1 MSVTMLSA
9 CLCSLCV
16 VMLASWVGGEGRY
29 SAVSHRH
36 EMWGEGSTLRD
47 QASGELRVGLDLVLW
62 LPGLRPSCRPPVT
75 GGWSAQRG
83 SSPGPRTRWWSCQ
96 GSAGGAGAGV
106 TWWGTRGH
114 LSGLTGGLS
123 SPLMSEWKRFSELS
137 AAAFALLLHTDRE
150 KPVIARFI
158 WKEIKYGFVLICH
171 LYGATRTQPVAVSPF
186 TANPVIHF
194 FYWMTFRSHSPPT
207 DILHFQLI
215 LFQFRNWQKSRNF
228 SVWVSKSN
236 LMMVS
241 QITIMC
247 MKSGQ
252 GETLEIWELGLTVS
266 QAARTKKGS
275 EDQSSAGIHN
285 ELWIFHQSVRG

>member
-1 MSVTMLSA
+1 MSVTLLSA

-16 VMLASWVGGEGRY
+16 VMLASWVGGGGRY

-114 LSGLTGGLS
+114 RSGLTEGLS
-123 SPLMSEWKRFSELS
+123 SSLMSEWKRFSELS

-171 LYGATRTQPVAVSPF
+171 LTGLLEPNQWQCLHLRPILWFISFIEWLSGATHHPLTSYIF
-186 TANPVIHF
+186 SWFCFNLE
-194 FYWMTFRSHSPPT
+194 T
-207 DILHFQLI
+207 DKNHEI
-215 LFQFRNWQKSRNF
+215 FQFELVN
-228 SVWVSKSN
+228 
-236 LMMVS
+236 
-241 QITIMC
+241 QISWWWA
-247 MKSGQ
+247 KLQ
-252 GETLEIWELGLTVS
+252 
-266 QAARTKKGS
+266 
-275 EDQSSAGIHN
+275 
-285 ELWIFHQSVRG
+285 